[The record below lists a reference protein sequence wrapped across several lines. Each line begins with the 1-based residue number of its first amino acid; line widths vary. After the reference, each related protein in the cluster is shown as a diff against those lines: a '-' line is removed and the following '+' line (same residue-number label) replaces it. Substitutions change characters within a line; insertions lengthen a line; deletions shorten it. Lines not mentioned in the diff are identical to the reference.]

1 MKRRSSKTS
10 SRSSRTQRRRIVSRI
25 PGHVGSVLGV
35 YDLMRDRR
43 VPWTRKAVVLAATA
57 YLFY

>member
-1 MKRRSSKTS
+1 MKRRSSRTHSS
-10 SRSSRTQRRRIVSRI
+10 SRSQRQRIISRV

-35 YDLMRDRR
+35 YDLMQDRR
-43 VPWTRKAVVLAATA
+43 VHWSRKAVALAATA